1 MPRDGDA
8 PPPVAA
14 ALAGAGLVHS
24 SDEEPGIR
32 RRRAGRSF
40 AYFDPQG
47 RRIAD
52 EATLARIRALVIPPA
67 YRAVWICAD
76 PAGHLQAT
84 GRDMRGRK
92 QYRYHPRWREVRDA
106 AKFGRMRA
114 FGRALPRIRRAVDRD
129 LGRPGLSKE
138 KVVAAVVRL
147 LERTLIRVGN
157 DRYAAENGSF
167 GLTTLRKRHAAVAA
181 GRIRLEFRGKGGRPI
196 AAEFGDRRIARLVAA
211 CRELP
216 GQRLFQYLGADG
228 DRHAVGSEDVNAY
241 LKAVTG
247 DDFSAKDFRTWAATL
262 LAACHLA
269 AEPQAETDTDAR
281 RAVVECVRT
290 VAARLANTPAVCR
303 RCYIHPGILDAY
315 AAGRLPR
322 DRPDETAMLRLLD
335 RLERTAPA
343 GGRPPRRRNVRG
355 PARVGAGP
363 KPAGARPPCP

>member
-8 PPPVAA
+8 PPPVAE
-14 ALAGAGLVHS
+14 ALAGAGLAHS

-32 RRRAGRSF
+32 RRRAGRGF

-47 RRIAD
+47 RHIDD

-67 YRAVWICAD
+67 YRKVWICAD
-76 PAGHLQAT
+76 PDGHLQAT
-84 GRDMRGRK
+84 GRDARGRK
-92 QYRYHPRWREVRDA
+92 QYRYHPRWRETRDA

-114 FGRALPRIRRAVDRD
+114 FGRALPRIRAAVARD

-138 KVVAAVVRL
+138 KVVAGVVRL

-167 GLTTLRKRHAAVAA
+167 GLTTLRKRHAAVAE

-196 AAEFGDRRIARLVAA
+196 ASEFGDRRIARLVAA

-216 GQRLFQYLGADG
+216 GQRLFQYLGAEG
-228 DRHAVGSEDVNAY
+228 ERHAVGSEDVNAY

-247 DDFSAKDFRTWAATL
+247 EDFTAKDFRTWAGTL
-262 LAACHLA
+262 LATCHLA
-269 AEPQAETDTDAR
+269 AEPAAETEAVAR
-281 RAVVECVRT
+281 RTIVECIRG

-303 RCYIHPGILDAY
+303 RCYIHPGILNAY

-322 DRPDETAMLRLLD
+322 QAPDEKAMLRLLA
-335 RLERTAPA
+335 RLERSAA
-343 GGRPPRRRNVRG
+343 RGR
-355 PARVGAGP
+355 
-363 KPAGARPPCP
+363 